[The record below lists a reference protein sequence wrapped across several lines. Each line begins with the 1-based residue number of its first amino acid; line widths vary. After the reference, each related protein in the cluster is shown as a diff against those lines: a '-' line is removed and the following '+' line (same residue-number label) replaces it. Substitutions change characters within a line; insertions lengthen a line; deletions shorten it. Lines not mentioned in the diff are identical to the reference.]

1 MESAPSPST
10 APLRIAY
17 LVNQYPHVSHSF
29 IRREIV
35 ALEAQ
40 GVTVH
45 RFSIRPSR
53 EKLVDP
59 GDEEERRRTRVVLD
73 VGFLGLIRGM
83 MGAALTNTA
92 AFLSALGLAI
102 RLGRRSERGVL
113 RHLAY
118 LAEAA
123 VLLPWLRAADVSHV
137 HAHFGTNPAAVALL
151 LKVLGGPSYSFTIHG
166 PEEFDHPRDLSL
178 AEKILHAS
186 GVVAVSSFGRGQI
199 YRWIPY
205 TEWHKVHVVHCGV
218 DAAFL
223 AAGPQPVVD
232 NRRLICVGRLTEQK
246 GQLLLLEAMAML
258 AKEQISFELVLA
270 GDGPLRVAIERRI
283 KELNLGS
290 NVRITGWLSN
300 DEVRKE
306 LLQSRAL
313 ILPSF
318 AEGLPVV
325 LMEALALGRASL
337 STYVAGIPELIQ
349 DGVSG
354 WLISAGSVSAA
365 AEGIR
370 RVLATPIATLTQMG
384 AAGASA
390 VSAQHDARHEAA
402 LLVDM
407 FRRATAGNGVAAP
420 S

>member
-1 MESAPSPST
+1 
-10 APLRIAY
+10 LRIGY

-35 ALEAQ
+35 ALEAH

-59 GDEEERRRTRVVLD
+59 ADDEERRRTRVVLD
-73 VGFLGLIRGM
+73 VGVLGLIRGM
-83 MGAALTNTA
+83 LVAMLTNTR
-92 AFLSALGLAI
+92 AFFSALRLAI
-102 RLGRRSERGVL
+102 RLGRRSERGLL

-118 LAEAA
+118 LGEATI
-123 VLLPWLRAADVSHV
+123 LLPWLREAGISHV
-137 HAHFGTNPAAVALL
+137 HAHFGTNPAAVAMLTRI
-151 LKVLGGPSYSFTIHG
+151 LGGPSYTFTIHG
-166 PEEFDHPRDLSL
+166 PDEFDHPRDLSL
-178 AEKILHAS
+178 ADKILHAS

-246 GQLLLLEAMAML
+246 GQLLLLEAMALL
-258 AKEQISFELVLA
+258 AKEEITFELVLA
-270 GDGPLRVAIERRI
+270 GDGPLRWAIERRM
-283 KELNLGS
+283 KELNLES
-290 NVRITGWLSN
+290 QVRITGWLSN

-306 LLQSRAL
+306 LLGSRAL
-313 ILPSF
+313 VLPSF

-325 LMEALALGRASL
+325 LMEALALGRSAL

-370 RVLATPIATLTQMG
+370 RVLATPMGTLTKMG
-384 AAGASA
+384 TAGASA

-402 LLVDM
+402 LLVEM
-407 FRRATAGNGVAAP
+407 FRRATAENGAP
-420 S
+420 ARS